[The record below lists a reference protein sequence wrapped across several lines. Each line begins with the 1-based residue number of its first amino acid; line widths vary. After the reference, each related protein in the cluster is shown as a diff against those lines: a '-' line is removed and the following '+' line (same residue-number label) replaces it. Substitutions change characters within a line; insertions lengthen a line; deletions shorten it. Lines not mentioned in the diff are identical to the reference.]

1 MMNRK
6 EKPTTQSLNVFH
18 NGYAV
23 RARKYVIAL
32 VGFLLGS
39 LCLSH
44 SADAQSAGI
53 IVDREAVAKELS
65 EKHREKTVGMGL
77 ADNGG
82 VLELFTSEGG
92 ETWTVLLTMPN
103 GASFVVGTGKAW
115 AGKPVNTKGMQI

>member
-1 MMNRK
+1 MNRNV
-6 EKPTTQSLNVFH
+6 KPTTQSLNFCH
-18 NGYAV
+18 NGYAI
-23 RARKYVIAL
+23 RELKNFIAF
-32 VGFLLGS
+32 VGFLLGF

-44 SADAQSAGI
+44 NADAQSAGI
-53 IVDREAVAKELS
+53 VVDREAVAKELS

-115 AGKPVNTKGMQI
+115 AGKPVTTKGMQI

>member
-1 MMNRK
+1 MYR
-6 EKPTTQSLNVFH
+6 EGKPTPQRLNFCR
-18 NGYAV
+18 NAYAI
-23 RARKYVIAL
+23 RTRNYIIAL
-32 VGFLLGS
+32 VGLLLGS
-39 LCLSH
+39 LCLSR

-115 AGKPVNTKGMQI
+115 AGKPVTTKGMQI

>member
-1 MMNRK
+1 MNRK
-6 EKPTTQSLNVFH
+6 VKPTSQSLNFCD
-18 NGYAV
+18 NGYV
-23 RARKYVIAL
+23 IRARKYIIAL

-39 LCLSH
+39 LCLSQN
-44 SADAQSAGI
+44 ADAQSAGI
-53 IVDREAVAKELS
+53 VVDREAVAKELN

-103 GASFVVGTGKAW
+103 GSSFVVGTGKAW
-115 AGKPVNTKGMQI
+115 AGRPVTTKGMQI

>member
-1 MMNRK
+1 MNRRG
-6 EKPTTQSLNVFH
+6 KPTAQSLNFCH
-18 NGYAV
+18 NGCAT
-23 RARKYVIAL
+23 RASKYIIAL

-39 LCLSH
+39 LYMSH
-44 SADAQSAGI
+44 NADAQSAGI

-82 VLELFTSEGG
+82 VLELFMSEGG

-115 AGKPVNTKGMQI
+115 AGKPVTTKGMQI

>member
-1 MMNRK
+1 MNRR
-6 EKPTTQSLNVFH
+6 EKPTTRSLKFCH
-18 NGYAV
+18 NGYAI
-23 RARKYVIAL
+23 RELKYFIGF
-32 VGFLLGS
+32 VGFLLGF

-44 SADAQSAGI
+44 NADAQSAGMV
-53 IVDREAVAKELS
+53 VDREAVAKELS

-115 AGKPVNTKGMQI
+115 AGKPVTAKGMQI

>member
-1 MMNRK
+1 MRLK
-6 EKPTTQSLNVFH
+6 GKPTTQSLRFCQ
-18 NGYAV
+18 NGNAI
-23 RARKYVIAL
+23 RSRKYIIAL
-32 VGFLLGS
+32 VGLLLGS
-39 LCLSH
+39 LCLSR

-115 AGKPVNTKGMQI
+115 AGKPVTTKGMQI

>member
-1 MMNRK
+1 MKRK
-6 EKPTTQSLNVFH
+6 GKPTTQSLNFCH
-18 NGYAV
+18 NGYAIRV
-23 RARKYVIAL
+23 RKYIIAL
-32 VGFLLGS
+32 VGLLLGS

-53 IVDREAVAKELS
+53 IVDREAVARELS

-115 AGKPVNTKGMQI
+115 AGKPMTTKGMQI

>member
-1 MMNRK
+1 MDRK
-6 EKPTTQSLNVFH
+6 EKPATQSLSFRQ
-18 NGYAV
+18 NGNAIRSRGYT
-23 RARKYVIAL
+23 IAL
-32 VGFLLGS
+32 VGLLLGS
-39 LCLSH
+39 IYFSH
-44 SADAQSAGI
+44 SADAQSGGI

-65 EKHREKTVGMGL
+65 EKHREETVGMGL

-115 AGKPVNTKGMQI
+115 AGKPVTAKGMQI

>member
-1 MMNRK
+1 MYR
-6 EKPTTQSLNVFH
+6 EGKPTPQSLNFCH
-18 NGYAV
+18 NAYAI
-23 RARKYVIAL
+23 RTRNYIIAL
-32 VGFLLGS
+32 VGLLLGS
-39 LCLSH
+39 IYFSH
-44 SADAQSAGI
+44 SADAQSGGI

-65 EKHREKTVGMGL
+65 EKHREETVGMGL

-115 AGKPVNTKGMQI
+115 AGKPVTTKGMQI

>member
-6 EKPTTQSLNVFH
+6 EKPTTQSLDVFH
-18 NGYAV
+18 NGYAI
-23 RARKYVIAL
+23 RARKYIIAL

-39 LCLSH
+39 LCLSN

-115 AGKPVNTKGMQI
+115 AGKPLTTKGMQI

>member
-1 MMNRK
+1 MNRRV
-6 EKPTTQSLNVFH
+6 KPTTQSLDFCN
-18 NGYAV
+18 NGYAI
-23 RARKYVIAL
+23 RARKYIIAL
-32 VGFLLGS
+32 VGSLLGS

-44 SADAQSAGI
+44 SADAQSDGI

-115 AGKPVNTKGMQI
+115 AGKSVTTKGMQI

>member
-1 MMNRK
+1 MNRK
-6 EKPTTQSLNVFH
+6 IKPTSQSLNFCH
-18 NGYAV
+18 SGYAFW
-23 RARKYVIAL
+23 ARKYIIAL

-39 LCLSH
+39 LCLSLN
-44 SADAQSAGI
+44 ADAQSAGI

-115 AGKPVNTKGMQI
+115 AGKPVTTKGMQI

>member
-1 MMNRK
+1 MNWR
-6 EKPTTQSLNVFH
+6 EKPTTQSLNFCH
-18 NGYAV
+18 HGYTI
-23 RARKYVIAL
+23 RARKYIIAF
-32 VGFLLGS
+32 VGALLG
-39 LCLSH
+39 LFGLSH

-115 AGKPVNTKGMQI
+115 AGKPVTTKGMQI

>member
-1 MMNRK
+1 MDRK
-6 EKPTTQSLNVFH
+6 EKPATQSLSFRQ
-18 NGYAV
+18 NGNAIRSRGYT
-23 RARKYVIAL
+23 IAL
-32 VGFLLGS
+32 VGLLLGS
-39 LCLSH
+39 LCLSR

-115 AGKPVNTKGMQI
+115 AGKPVTAKGMQI

>member
-1 MMNRK
+1 MNRK
-6 EKPTTQSLNVFH
+6 VKPTTQSLDFYH
-18 NGYAV
+18 NGCTI
-23 RARKYVIAL
+23 RSRKYIIAL

-44 SADAQSAGI
+44 NADAQSAGMV
-53 IVDREAVAKELS
+53 VDREAVAKELS

-115 AGKPVNTKGMQI
+115 AGKSVTTKGMHI

>member
-1 MMNRK
+1 MNQRAK
-6 EKPTTQSLNVFH
+6 STTQSRNFCH
-18 NGYAV
+18 NGYAIW
-23 RARKYVIAL
+23 ARKYIITL

-115 AGKPVNTKGMQI
+115 AGKPVTTKGMQI

>member
-1 MMNRK
+1 MYRK
-6 EKPTTQSLNVFH
+6 EKSTTQSLNLYH
-18 NGYAV
+18 NGGAIG
-23 RARKYVIAL
+23 ARKYITVL

-39 LCLSH
+39 LCLSYN
-44 SADAQSAGI
+44 ADAQSAGMV
-53 IVDREAVAKELS
+53 VDREAVAKELS

-115 AGKPVNTKGMQI
+115 AGKLVPTKGMQI

>member
-1 MMNRK
+1 MNLR

-23 RARKYVIAL
+23 LARKYIIAL
-32 VGFLLGS
+32 VGSLLGS
-39 LCLSH
+39 LCLSN

-115 AGKPVNTKGMQI
+115 AGKPVTTKGMQI

>member
-6 EKPTTQSLNVFH
+6 IKPTTQSLNLCH
-18 NGYAV
+18 DGCTI
-23 RARKYVIAL
+23 RAHKYIIAL

-39 LCLSH
+39 SCLSH
-44 SADAQSAGI
+44 NADAQSAGMV
-53 IVDREAVAKELS
+53 VDREAVAKELS

-115 AGKPVNTKGMQI
+115 AGKPLTTKGMQI

>member
-6 EKPTTQSLNVFH
+6 EKPTTQSLDVFH
-18 NGYAV
+18 NGYAI
-23 RARKYVIAL
+23 RARKHVIAL

-44 SADAQSAGI
+44 SADAQSTGI
-53 IVDREAVAKELS
+53 NVDREAVAKELS

-115 AGKPVNTKGMQI
+115 AGKPVTTKGMQI